1 MLTLGRMALAGE
13 DGKGLL
19 ALSSVGWFS
28 RLPWLE
34 YAGGLAV
41 PPVCH
46 LALVAAGA
54 PLGVSGEDA
63 QRVSQLTTTRGGP
76 AVVRP
81 VGKSPRFDVPARL
94 FHGGWSDSPAR

>member
-1 MLTLGRMALAGE
+1 MLTLGRMALAGG

-19 ALSSVGWFS
+19 ALSIVGWFS

-34 YAGGLAV
+34 YAAGSVV
-41 PPVCH
+41 PPVCP

-63 QRVSQLTTTRGGP
+63 Q
-76 AVVRP
+76 
-81 VGKSPRFDVPARL
+81 
-94 FHGGWSDSPAR
+94 SDSRSF